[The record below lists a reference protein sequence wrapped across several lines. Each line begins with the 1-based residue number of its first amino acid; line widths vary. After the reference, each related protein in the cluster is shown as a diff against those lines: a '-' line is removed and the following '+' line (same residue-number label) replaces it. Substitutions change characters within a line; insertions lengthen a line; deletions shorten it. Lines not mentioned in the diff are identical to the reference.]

1 MDNLITMAESVREAS
16 RKLALENSD
25 KKNAALAA
33 MADALIARKDYIL
46 EANARDIERGR
57 SNGMSEALL
66 DRLALSES
74 RVNGMAEGVRQLI
87 ALPDPVG
94 EVIESF
100 ERPNGLVIEKVRVP
114 FGVIGIIYEARPNVT
129 IDSASIALKTGNG
142 ILLRGSAS
150 AMESNLALTD
160 VMRKAIGSVG
170 IDENVV
176 MLISD
181 SDHETVG
188 RMMKL
193 NGYIDVIIPR
203 GGASLIRR
211 VVEESTVPVLETGV
225 GNCHVYID
233 SSADFEMAQNIVI
246 NAKTQRPAVCNAIES
261 LLVHKDWDEKN
272 LICILLKLME
282 NGVKLH
288 VDDKILALMKDV
300 EKADESLLVAASD
313 SDWGTEY
320 LSLDISVKVVE
331 GVDEAIEHIT
341 KYGTKHTECIVTE
354 NEENA
359 CKFMMSVDAACVNH
373 NASTRFTDGFE
384 FGFGAEIGISTQ
396 KLHARGPL
404 GLKEMT
410 SYKYLV
416 HGNGQVR
423 K

>member
-1 MDNLITMAESVREAS
+1 MDNLITMAESVRRAS
-16 RKLALENSD
+16 RKLALESSD
-25 KKNAALAA
+25 KKNAALTA
-33 MADALIARKDYIL
+33 MADALIVRKDYIL

-66 DRLALSES
+66 DRLALSEA

-87 ALPDPVG
+87 ALPDPIG
-94 EVIESF
+94 EVMESF

-114 FGVIGIIYEARPNVT
+114 FGVIGMIYEARPNVT
-129 IDSASIALKTGNG
+129 VDSASIALKTGNG

-150 AMESNLALTD
+150 AMASNLALTEI
-160 VMRKAIGSVG
+160 MRKAIGSVG
-170 IDENVV
+170 IDEDTV

-233 SSADFEMAQNIVI
+233 YSADFEMAQNIVI

-282 NGVKLH
+282 DGVTLH

-300 EKADESLLVAASD
+300 EKADESLLVVASD

-320 LSLDISVKVVE
+320 LSLDISVKMVD
-331 GVDEAIEHIT
+331 GVDTAIDHIT
-341 KYGTKHTECIVTE
+341 RYGTKHTECIVTE
-354 NEENA
+354 DEENA
-359 CKFMMSVDAACVNH
+359 RKFMMSVDAACVNH

-423 K
+423 G